1 MVSNDRSGSDAT
13 FSVELCRISSRLYR
27 GHARVREER
36 RSVLRSGERRP
47 GAAFCRIMSNSVAV
61 VTPPNRRA
69 TGEYRVQADSG
80 RMRRLLS
87 NCVEFRRGGAGNAPE
102 SLRGEPGVRDL
113 ADSGRMGR
121 FCRIVSNSVALAP
134 GTATWATQRKLSR
147 FVECCRKT
155 GCLSQVS

>member
-27 GHARVREER
+27 GHARAREER

-47 GAAFCRIMSNSVAV
+47 GATFCRIMSNSVAAGP
-61 VTPPNRRA
+61 VTLPNRRA

-87 NCVEFRRGGAGNAPE
+87 NCVEFRRVGAGNA
-102 SLRGEPGVRDL
+102 
-113 ADSGRMGR
+113 
-121 FCRIVSNSVALAP
+121 RIC
-134 GTATWATQRKLSR
+134 GGHR
-147 FVECCRKT
+147 EC
-155 GCLSQVS
+155 GI